1 MHVNLNYYTDTKNMQ
16 RDEHDAIRRCVE
28 QRKKR
33 DNKDKFNV
41 SCIAFSKSYME
52 DWNKNQLSQ
61 VTILRTFQYA
71 V

>member
-1 MHVNLNYYTDTKNMQ
+1 MQ

-61 VTILRTFQYA
+61 VTILRKF
-71 V
+71 